1 MARVFNKEDT
11 YKVNLEINKDE
22 ILKDIREI
30 KKETETIIKDAEYNI
45 NKLRLK
51 RKDILIV
58 KVDMFLK
65 DSAKDRMEQR
75 LRKKLHRKVL
85 VLDNSIRDIEVA
97 ER

>member
-51 RKDILIV
+51 RKD
-58 KVDMFLK
+58 
-65 DSAKDRMEQR
+65 
-75 LRKKLHRKVL
+75 LHRKVL
-85 VLDNSIRDIEVA
+85 VLDNSVRDIEVA